1 MRYFNPRSPRGER
14 HRRDICRRGTEIHFN
29 PRSPRGERHG
39 VLNWFQQ
46 LPGFQSTLPS
56 RGATCR
62 SRPKRIIYTII
73 SIHAPLAGS
82 DRNPSRDCLRNSI
95 SIHAPLAGSD
105 GAAAYPDDRTAISI
119 HAPLAGSDHEP
130 QRTQIVYCEFQS
142 TLPSRGATD
151 QRAGG
156 RKKTDHFNPRS
167 PRGERRIKHSNSEK
181 FSKFQST
188 LPSRGATDRM
198 ELPLK

>member
-1 MRYFNPRSPRGER
+1 MIVF
-14 HRRDICRRGTEIHFN
+14 GTA
-29 PRSPRGERHG
+29 
-39 VLNWFQQ
+39 
-46 LPGFQSTLPS
+46 FQSTLPS
-56 RGATCR
+56 RGATI
-62 SRPKRIIYTII
+62 RIMEVC
-73 SIHAPLAGS
+73 GS
-82 DRNPSRDCLRNSI
+82 HTAI

-181 FSKFQST
+181 LSKFQST